1 MSLTSCAT
9 AALVNLT
16 AHDEKTKILVVQKG
30 ALKNCVHQLRLKD
43 DDLTTYT
50 LYLLVNLTK
59 TPHHRA
65 LLCRERGVPVLVDI
79 LTSSYQSVQNPMKR
93 KILTEVA
100 SVIGQLCNDRE
111 TRTLIS
117 EEFPV
122 VICFLWIFDAAP
134 VNSKLKSK
142 LLFALRQLCVLSQN
156 KIKVGQHVITTV
168 IDELGQCIRKIEDET
183 MVATNA
189 ILLLT
194 MLANIHSNAKMMD
207 DQDRLDDALVQMG
220 IQKKIRKHEEKTK
233 TKFRRELWDKVL

>member
-1 MSLTSCAT
+1 M
-9 AALVNLT
+9 
-16 AHDEKTKILVVQKG
+16 G
-30 ALKNCVHQLRLKD
+30 
-43 DDLTTYT
+43 
-50 LYLLVNLTK
+50 
-59 TPHHRA
+59 
-65 LLCRERGVPVLVDI
+65 CREGGVPVLVDI
-79 LTSSYQSVQNPMKR
+79 LTPSYQNLRNKN

-156 KIKVGQHVITTV
+156 KIKVGQHVIPTV
-168 IDELGQCIRKIEDET
+168 IEELHQANAQAEEC
-183 MVATNA
+183 ATNA

-194 MLANIHSNAKMMD
+194 MLANIHSNAHMMD
-207 DQDRLDDALVQMG
+207 DNDVLDDALIQCG
-220 IQKKIRKHEEKTK
+220 ILKAREGFKENERNPKSRFSEALWRKVE
-233 TKFRRELWDKVL
+233 VLKMRVKESVI